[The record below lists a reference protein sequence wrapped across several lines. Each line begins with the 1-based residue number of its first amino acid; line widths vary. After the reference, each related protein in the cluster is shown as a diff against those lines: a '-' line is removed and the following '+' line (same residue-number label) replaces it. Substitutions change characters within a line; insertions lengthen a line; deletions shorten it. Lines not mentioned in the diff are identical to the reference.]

1 MEEELVEILTKK
13 QYKITTAESC
23 TGGLVAATIV
33 NVSGASEVFQAG
45 FVTYANE
52 AKEKELGVK
61 SETLQ
66 TYGAV
71 SEKTAKEMAIG
82 CAAHAKAQVGISTTG
97 IAGPGGGTAEKP
109 VGLVYI
115 GCAVRSNVYVEKNV
129 FSGDRQQVRRQAAD
143 RAIGFALECIKKSV
157 DAVVCFCTDWMW

>member
-143 RAIGFALECIKKSV
+143 RAIGFALEGIKK
-157 DAVVCFCTDWMW
+157 

>member
-109 VGLVYI
+109 VGLIYI

-143 RAIGFALECIKKSV
+143 RAIGFALECIKKESV
-157 DAVVCFCTDWMW
+157 

>member
-71 SEKTAKEMAIG
+71 SEKTAKKMAIG

-143 RAIGFALECIKKSV
+143 RAIGFALECIKKESV
-157 DAVVCFCTDWMW
+157 

>member
-1 MEEELVEILTKK
+1 M
-13 QYKITTAESC
+13 
-23 TGGLVAATIV
+23 AATIV

-143 RAIGFALECIKKSV
+143 RAIGFALECIKKESV
-157 DAVVCFCTDWMW
+157 

>member
-33 NVSGASEVFQAG
+33 NVSGASEAFQAG

-143 RAIGFALECIKKSV
+143 RAIGFALECIKKESV
-157 DAVVCFCTDWMW
+157 

>member
-143 RAIGFALECIKKSV
+143 RAIGFALECIKKESV
-157 DAVVCFCTDWMW
+157 

>member
-82 CAAHAKAQVGISTTG
+82 CAAHAKAQVCISTTG
-97 IAGPGGGTAEKP
+97 IAGPGGGTPEKP

-143 RAIGFALECIKKSV
+143 RAIGFALECIKKESV
-157 DAVVCFCTDWMW
+157 

>member
-82 CAAHAKAQVGISTTG
+82 CAAHAEAQVGISTTG

-143 RAIGFALECIKKSV
+143 RAIGFALECIKKESV
-157 DAVVCFCTDWMW
+157 

>member
-45 FVTYANE
+45 TYANE

-143 RAIGFALECIKKSV
+143 RAIGFALECIKKESV
-157 DAVVCFCTDWMW
+157 

>member
-82 CAAHAKAQVGISTTG
+82 CAARAKAQVGISTTG

-143 RAIGFALECIKKSV
+143 RAIGFALECIKKESV
-157 DAVVCFCTDWMW
+157 

>member
-129 FSGDRQQVRRQAAD
+129 FSGDQQVRRQAAD
-143 RAIGFALECIKKSV
+143 RAIGFALECIKKESV
-157 DAVVCFCTDWMW
+157 

>member
-1 MEEELVEILTKK
+1 M
-13 QYKITTAESC
+13 
-23 TGGLVAATIV
+23 AATIV

-115 GCAVRSNVYVEKNV
+115 GCAVGSNVYVEKNV

-143 RAIGFALECIKKSV
+143 RAIGFALECIKKESV
-157 DAVVCFCTDWMW
+157 

>member
-129 FSGDRQQVRRQAAD
+129 FSGDRQQVRKQAAD
-143 RAIGFALECIKKSV
+143 RAIGFALECIKKESV
-157 DAVVCFCTDWMW
+157 